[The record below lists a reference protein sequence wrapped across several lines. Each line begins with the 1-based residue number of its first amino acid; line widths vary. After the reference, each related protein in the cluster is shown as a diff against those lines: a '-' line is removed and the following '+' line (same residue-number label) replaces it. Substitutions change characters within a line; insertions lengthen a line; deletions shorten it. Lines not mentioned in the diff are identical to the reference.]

1 MSATQSKSY
10 ASIFASDETSSSKA
24 TVENFAND
32 SNETRKSVIPPMP
45 EMYYKVITKGSRVV
59 LHEIADRT
67 ENYKL
72 LNNPDYEK
80 HLKAMLGERNLTVYY
95 GFLNQSQSD
104 DINKQVVGKGGCYL
118 YKTTA
123 DHGVLFIWQN
133 RKTKQYEFWSLSRSN
148 LIRSMDRIRGRMHK
162 LENNLKS
169 NDKLATNNLNDKL
182 ENNLNDKLAY
192 SQDAQQ
198 KQE

>member
-10 ASIFASDETSSSKA
+10 ASVFTPVATSSNA

-32 SNETRKSVIPPMP
+32 SNENQKGNTAIPPMP

-80 HLKAMLGERNLTVYY
+80 HLKCMLGERNLTVYY

-123 DHGVLFIWQN
+123 DQGTLFIWHN
-133 RKTKQYEFWSLSRSN
+133 RTTKQYEFWSLQRSN
-148 LIRSMDRIRGRMHK
+148 LIKSMDSIRYRMHK
-162 LENNLKS
+162 ISCNMNGKS
-169 NDKLATNNLNDKL
+169 SNSPVAPQT
-182 ENNLNDKLAY
+182 
-192 SQDAQQ
+192 

>member
-1 MSATQSKSY
+1 
-10 ASIFASDETSSSKA
+10 
-24 TVENFAND
+24 
-32 SNETRKSVIPPMP
+32 MP

-95 GFLNQSQSD
+95 GFLNQSDSD

-123 DHGVLFIWQN
+123 DQGTLFIWHN
-133 RKTKQYEFWSLSRSN
+133 RTTKQYEFWSLQRSN
-148 LIRSMDRIRGRMHK
+148 LIKSMDSIRYRIHK
-162 LENNLKS
+162 LANNLNS
-169 NDKLATNNLNDKL
+169 HDKLANNLDGKL
-182 ENNLNDKLAY
+182 TY
-192 SQDAQQ
+192 SPDTKQVAQQ

>member
-10 ASIFASDETSSSKA
+10 ASIFAPVATPSSNA
-24 TVENFAND
+24 TVETFAND
-32 SNETRKSVIPPMP
+32 ANHTRKSAIPPMP

-104 DINKQVVGKGGCYL
+104 DINKQVVGKGGYYL

-123 DHGVLFIWQN
+123 GKDVLFIWQN
-133 RKTKQYEFWSLSRSN
+133 RKTNQYEFWSLQRSN
-148 LIRSMDRIRGRMHK
+148 LIRSMDSIRYRMHK
-162 LENNLKS
+162 LENNLNS
-169 NDKLATNNLNDKL
+169 NDKLANNSNG
-182 ENNLNDKLAY
+182 KLANT
-192 SQDAQQ
+192 QVAQQ